1 MKRGSRRGR
10 SRVVVGLLRTRPVLA
25 GVGQCWPVLRV
36 RGLQAQLHSGGCQV
50 PTLFSSLWPVTLGD
64 VGSRS
69 KCHRPCQGVLRT
81 PSGPPL
87 AASLLTSLSTYSYPL
102 FPRARPA
109 HLGPAR
115 PVAPTKSPCQALKP
129 EAWRLLAP
137 RTHARWYRRLFTAP
151 RRERAGGRLSRALRP
166 GSARGSVESPSSVDC
181 GDSGQKIQLRVSGRP

>member
-1 MKRGSRRGR
+1 M
-10 SRVVVGLLRTRPVLA
+10 GLLRTRPVLA
-25 GVGQCWPVLRV
+25 RVGQCCESV
-36 RGLQAQLHSGGCQV
+36 AFKHSSTAAAAKFRLCFLPSGR
-50 PTLFSSLWPVTLGD
+50 VTLGD

-69 KCHRPCQGVLRT
+69 KCHRPCQGALRT

-87 AASLLTSLSTYSYPL
+87 AASLLASLSTHSYPP
-102 FPRARPA
+102 FPRARLA

-115 PVAPTKSPCQALKP
+115 PVAPSNSPSPALKP
-129 EAWRLLAP
+129 EAWPLLAP
-137 RTHARWYRRLFTAP
+137 RTHARWYRRLITAP